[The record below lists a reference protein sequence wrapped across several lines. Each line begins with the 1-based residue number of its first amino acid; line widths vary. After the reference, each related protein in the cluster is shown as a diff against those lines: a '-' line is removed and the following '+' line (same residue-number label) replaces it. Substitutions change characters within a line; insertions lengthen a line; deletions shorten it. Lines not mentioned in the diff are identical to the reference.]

1 MRMLQLEMYA
11 LVGTQE
17 IGGEERNQAI
27 WDAFYIRSPSSELP
41 VSVSA
46 MIVFTIAL
54 ELPSLRRCFHIRVR
68 TRAKNRGAGFHRTRV
83 SDLTVNTG
91 S

>member
-1 MRMLQLEMYA
+1 MYA

-17 IGGEERNQAI
+17 NGGEKKKSGDSG
-27 WDAFYIRSPSSELP
+27 DATYLRSPNSDLP

-54 ELPSLRRCFHIRVR
+54 ELPSLRRCFHVL
-68 TRAKNRGAGFHRTRV
+68 V
-83 SDLTVNTG
+83 
-91 S
+91 